1 MSNILSENN
10 NLFDETHP
18 ELLELNKEFQ
28 ELQNSFISPLDIQA
42 EDIVD
47 IDETDESEV
56 SDDELDNTNGNIF
69 SDLEIQKFRNIYC
82 KNLVEIDSDEL
93 VTTQEKINQ
102 KNEESKV
109 YILNILKTK
118 CCNKD
123 CLTNIDQESAILRYK
138 NYNNLNKN
146 EQNIFLLGV
155 VSASIRNPM
164 NTINNYMT
172 LKYIYD
178 GVKICANAFLK
189 LYNLS
194 ENRLKNLKKHYKN
207 NDIIPVTHLNKG
219 KKPPNAISFDNIL
232 KILTF
237 IKNFAS
243 LHGLPSPG
251 KF

>member
-28 ELQNSFISPLDIQA
+28 ELQNSFISPLDIQ

-93 VTTQEKINQ
+93 ATQEKINQ

-189 LYNLS
+189 LYNSS

-219 KKPPNAISFDNIL
+219 KNHL
-232 KILTF
+232 M
-237 IKNFAS
+237 
-243 LHGLPSPG
+243 
-251 KF
+251 

>member
-10 NLFDETHP
+10 NLFDKTHP
-18 ELLELNKEFQ
+18 ELSELNEEFQ
-28 ELQNSFISPLDIQA
+28 ELQNNFISPLDIQA
-42 EDIVD
+42 EDIIG

-56 SDDELDNTNGNIF
+56 SDDELDNTNGSIF

-82 KNLVEIDSDEL
+82 KNSVEIDSDEL
-93 VTTQEKINQ
+93 VTTQEKIDQ
-102 KNEESKV
+102 KNEESKA

-155 VSASIRNPM
+155 VSASIKNPM

-178 GVKICANAFLK
+178 GDELETKEPIGLTPTRQWY
-189 LYNLS
+189 LYDEIRDFVQNPI
-194 ENRLKNLKKHYKN
+194 KK
-207 NDIIPVTHLNKG
+207 DIICPEPTVAR
-219 KKPPNAISFDNIL
+219 P
-232 KILTF
+232 
-237 IKNFAS
+237 
-243 LHGLPSPG
+243 
-251 KF
+251 